1 MKISGKELLPFLTR
15 AEDDCDD
22 LPVKLLI
29 AAILSRNPEPQ
40 PQDPLRVTDGAG
52 GAWAFPAGLGEAG
65 ALVINGRSGNV
76 WNAPAGSGETGDIAI
91 SGGTDSWHI
100 GQI

>member
-1 MKISGKELLPFLTR
+1 MKISVKELLPFLTR

-29 AAILSRNPEPQ
+29 ATVLSRKSEPQ
-40 PQDPLRVTDGAG
+40 PQEPLRVTDGSG
-52 GAWAFPAGLGEAG
+52 GAWAFPAGLGETG
-65 ALVINGRSGNV
+65 ALVINGRRGNV
-76 WNAPAGSGETGDIAI
+76 WNAPAGSGGTGDIAI

-100 GQI
+100 GKI